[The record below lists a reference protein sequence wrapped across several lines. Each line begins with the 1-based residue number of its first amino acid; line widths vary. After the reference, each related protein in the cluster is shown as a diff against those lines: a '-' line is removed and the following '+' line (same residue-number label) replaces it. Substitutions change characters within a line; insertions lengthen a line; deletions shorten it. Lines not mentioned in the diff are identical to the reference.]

1 MTVINP
7 NSEIITINYFNR
19 LGNEPVS
26 VSIYDESTRITS
38 IKEVINFLDGAYYDI
53 LTIANDNY
61 FAENK
66 DYVISIKDSLNNIL
80 FLDKAF
86 TTSQEN
92 YSINNGIYTT
102 NATDTDYLI
111 YE

>member
-19 LGNEPVS
+19 LGNTPAS
-26 VSIYDESTRITS
+26 VSIYDESTRITTV
-38 IKEVINFLDGAYYDI
+38 KDVINFLDGSYYDI
-53 LTIANDNY
+53 LIIENNGY
-61 FAENK
+61 FSEGK
-66 DYVISIKDSLNNIL
+66 DYVISVRDISGNIV

-86 TTSQEN
+86 STSQTN

-102 NATDTDYLI
+102 NETDTEYII